1 MKKVKIA
8 AWVLSAALALQF
20 SIPAFAATPVEDT
33 ASSTSESIAAEL
45 ADVESEENS
54 SEYVLKRHAN
64 NLHPT
69 GYPGLDMISSN
80 WRDNYV
86 WSSSNT
92 TVVTVNSHG
101 TATAQGLGTAVV
113 SATSKSNPNRVLNF
127 RCVVKDAELEV
138 SSSSSSLCIT
148 YDNENPTTQMKIS
161 DSFRTITYADWT
173 SSNPEVASIDSNGNV
188 TAYKEG
194 TTIIRVSTN
203 EGSCSYTMDVSSNKG
218 AVYFSADRSKEY
230 GSKYRTMLESGKL
243 GDIKIGDA
251 INLNDYL
258 KRDER
263 VQIQGW
269 SSSNPAVATVSESGW
284 VTAVGEG
291 EATITVTSTEGKSA
305 ECRLLI
311 GQAAQEQYREAVKS
325 YETFQS
331 VVAVTAVG
339 IIIIALIAG
348 VASSGASA

>member
-1 MKKVKIA
+1 MKKVKILA
-8 AWVLSAALALQF
+8 MVLSAALALQF
-20 SIPAFAATPVEDT
+20 SIPAFAAAPVEDT
-33 ASSTSESIAAEL
+33 ASSTSESAVAEQVN
-45 ADVESEENS
+45 VESEENS

-69 GYPGLDMISSN
+69 GYPGLDIISSHS
-80 WRDNYV
+80 RDNYV

-127 RCVVKDAELEV
+127 RCVVKDAELEI

-173 SSNPEVASIDSNGNV
+173 SSNPEVATIDSNGNV

-203 EGSCSYTMDVSSNKG
+203 EGSRSYTMNVSSNKG

-230 GSKYRTMLESGKL
+230 GSTYRTMLESGKL
-243 GDIKIGDA
+243 GDIKIGDV

-258 KRDER
+258 QHDER

-269 SSSNPAVATVSESGW
+269 SSSNPAVATVTESGW

-311 GQAAQEQYREAVKS
+311 GQAAQEQYREAVRT

-339 IIIIALIAG
+339 IIIIVLIAG
-348 VASSGASA
+348 VASGAASA

>member
-1 MKKVKIA
+1 MRKVKIVA
-8 AWVLSAALALQF
+8 MVLSVAFALQF
-20 SIPAFAATPVEDT
+20 SIPAFAAAPIENAVQST
-33 ASSTSESIAAEL
+33 AESVSAEQVN
-45 ADVESEENS
+45 VESEENS

-69 GYPGLDMISSN
+69 GYPGLDIISSN
-80 WRDNYV
+80 WRNNYV

-92 TVVTVNSHG
+92 NVVTVNSRG

-127 RCVVKDAELEV
+127 RCVVKDAELEI
-138 SSSSSSLCIT
+138 SSSSNSLCIT
-148 YDNENPTTQMKIS
+148 YDNENPTAQMRIS
-161 DSFRTITYADWT
+161 DSFRAITYADWT

-203 EGSCSYTMDVSSNKG
+203 EGSRSYTMEVSSNKG

-230 GSKYRTMLESGKL
+230 GSTYRTMLEAGKL
-243 GDIKIGDA
+243 GDIKIGDV
-251 INLNDYL
+251 INLNDFL
-258 KRDER
+258 QHDAR

-269 SSSNPAVATVSESGW
+269 SSSNPAVATVTESGW

-311 GQAAQEQYREAVKS
+311 GQAAQTEYREAVKRG
-325 YETFQS
+325 EIIQGILC
-331 VVAVTAVG
+331 VTAFG
-339 IIIIALIAG
+339 IMVIVIIMSHTAG
-348 VASSGASA
+348 GASA

>member
-1 MKKVKIA
+1 MRKVKIVA
-8 AWVLSAALALQF
+8 LVLSAALALQF
-20 SIPAFAATPVEDT
+20 SIPAFAAAPVDDTTP
-33 ASSTSESIAAEL
+33 STSENIAAEQV
-45 ADVESEENS
+45 DIESDENS

-69 GYPGLDMISSN
+69 GYPGLDMISSYR
-80 WRDNYV
+80 RDNYV

-127 RCVVKDAELEV
+127 RCVVKDAELEI

-161 DSFRTITYADWT
+161 DSFRAITYADWT

-203 EGSCSYTMDVSSNKG
+203 EGSRSYTMNVSSNKG
-218 AVYFSADRSKEY
+218 AVYFSADRAKEY
-230 GSKYRTMLESGKL
+230 GSTYRTMLESGKL
-243 GDIKIGDA
+243 GDIKIGDV
-251 INLNDYL
+251 INLSDYL

-263 VQIQGW
+263 VQI
-269 SSSNPAVATVSESGW
+269 PVSYTHLTLPTTPY
-284 VTAVGEG
+284 V
-291 EATITVTSTEGKSA
+291 
-305 ECRLLI
+305 
-311 GQAAQEQYREAVKS
+311 
-325 YETFQS
+325 
-331 VVAVTAVG
+331 
-339 IIIIALIAG
+339 
-348 VASSGASA
+348 

>member
-1 MKKVKIA
+1 MRKVKIVA
-8 AWVLSAALALQF
+8 LVLSAALALQF
-20 SIPAFAATPVEDT
+20 SIPAFAAAPVDDT
-33 ASSTSESIAAEL
+33 IPSTSENIAAEQV
-45 ADVESEENS
+45 DIESDENS

-69 GYPGLDMISSN
+69 GYPGLDMISSYR
-80 WRDNYV
+80 RDNYV

-127 RCVVKDAELEV
+127 RCVVKDAELEI

-161 DSFRTITYADWT
+161 DSFRAITYADWT

-203 EGSCSYTMDVSSNKG
+203 EGSRSYTMNVSSNKG
-218 AVYFSADRSKEY
+218 AVYFSADRAKEY
-230 GSKYRTMLESGKL
+230 GSTYRTMVESGKL
-243 GDIKIGDA
+243 GDIKIGDV

-269 SSSNPAVATVSESGW
+269 SSSNPAVATVTESGW

-291 EATITVTSTEGKSA
+291 ETTITVTSTEGKSA

-311 GQAAQEQYREAVKS
+311 GQAAQEQYREAVRA
-325 YETFQS
+325 YETFQGA
-331 VVAVTAVG
+331 VAVTAVG
-339 IIIIALIAG
+339 IIIIVLIAS
-348 VASSGASA
+348 VASSVASA

>member
-1 MKKVKIA
+1 MKKVKIVTWA
-8 AWVLSAALALQF
+8 LSAALALQF
-20 SIPAFAATPVEDT
+20 SIPAFAATPMEDT
-33 ASSTSESIAAEL
+33 ASSTSESVVAEQ

-64 NLHPT
+64 DLHPI
-69 GYPGLDMISSN
+69 GFPGLDTISSYR
-80 WRDNYV
+80 RDNYV

-92 TVVTVNSHG
+92 NVVTVNSHG

-113 SATSKSNPNRVLNF
+113 SATNKSTNRVYNF
-127 RCVVKDAELEV
+127 KCVVKDAELEI
-138 SSSSSSLCIT
+138 SSSSSSLFIT

-161 DSFRTITYADWT
+161 DSFRAITYADWT
-173 SSNPEVASIDSNGNV
+173 SSNPEVATIDSNGNV

-194 TTIIRVSTN
+194 TTIIRVATN
-203 EGSCSYTMDVSSNKG
+203 EGSCSYKMEVWSDKG

-230 GSKYRTMLESGKL
+230 GSTYRTMVESGKL
-243 GDIKIGDA
+243 GDIKIGDV

-269 SSSNPAVATVSESGW
+269 SSSNPAVATVTESGW

-291 EATITVTSTEGKSA
+291 ETTITVTSTEGKSA

-311 GQAAQEQYREAVKS
+311 GQAAQEQYREAVRA
-325 YETFQS
+325 YETFQGA
-331 VVAVTAVG
+331 VAVTAVG
-339 IIIIALIAG
+339 IIIIVLIAS
-348 VASSGASA
+348 VASSVASA